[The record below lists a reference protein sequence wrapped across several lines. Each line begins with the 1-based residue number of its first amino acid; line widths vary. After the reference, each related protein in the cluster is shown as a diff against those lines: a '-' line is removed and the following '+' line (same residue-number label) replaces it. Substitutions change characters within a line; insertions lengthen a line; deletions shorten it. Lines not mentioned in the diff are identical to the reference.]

1 MAISEPFQSSATIGT
16 AEYFCAAAST
26 TQGSGQSTDGVHQL
40 FLDLSNLA
48 AGDIFRVR
56 AWDAVSSSGTAR
68 VIFEENVPGPVG
80 TPLYVTPS
88 LIQLHK
94 WDFSLTKIA
103 GTDRSISWSI
113 RRLGA

>member
-1 MAISEPFQSSATIGT
+1 VAISEAFQSSATIGT
-16 AEYFCAAAST
+16 AEYWLAAAST

-40 FLDLSNLA
+40 FLELNNLA

-56 AWDAVSSSGTAR
+56 AWDAISSSGTAR
-68 VIFEENVPGPVG
+68 VIFEENIAGPVG

-94 WDFSLTKIA
+94 WDFILTKIA
-103 GTDRSISWSI
+103 GTDRSIAWSI
-113 RRLGA
+113 RKLA